1 MTASTLGVQ
10 DVPRQLEPESR
21 FVLHDVPWSTYVVL
35 RDTLDDHSGLRLT
48 YREGMLEL
56 MSPSGDHE
64 DLKKILA
71 RLLEAWAEER
81 GVDLNGRGGQTF
93 RREAQRRGL
102 EPDECYSVGP
112 FEDVPQIAIEI
123 VVSSPLVDKL
133 DVYAGLGVPEVW
145 TWEGGAL
152 RVHRLGARGYEI
164 VPSSAVLPGLDLA
177 QLASFV
183 GPGKNQT
190 QTVKAYRAALR
201 T

>member
-1 MTASTLGVQ
+1 MTVSTVGVQ

-35 RDTLDDHSGLRLT
+35 RDTLDDHAGLRLT

-81 GVDLNGRGGQTF
+81 AVDLNGRGGQ
-93 RREAQRRGL
+93 
-102 EPDECYSVGP
+102 
-112 FEDVPQIAIEI
+112 DVPQIAIEI

-152 RVHRLGARGYEI
+152 RVHRLGANGYEV
-164 VPSSAVLPGLDLA
+164 VPRSVVLPGLDLA

-183 GPGKNQT
+183 GAGKNQT